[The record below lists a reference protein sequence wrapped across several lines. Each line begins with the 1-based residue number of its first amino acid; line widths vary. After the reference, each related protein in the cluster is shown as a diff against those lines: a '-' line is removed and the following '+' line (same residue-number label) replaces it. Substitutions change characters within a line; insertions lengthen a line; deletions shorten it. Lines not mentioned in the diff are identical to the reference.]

1 MNIASQTFLVQSRKV
16 PSSEL
21 DGGRVFLDI
30 ESGDYLSLKGPGFA
44 VWENLATPLRV
55 DALFERLASRYGID
69 RERCARDTMPFLEEL
84 LSAGLVEVCA
94 TDAPA

>member
-1 MNIASQTFLVQSRKV
+1 MNITPQTVIVQSSKI

-44 VWENLATPLRV
+44 VWKSLETPLGV
-55 DALFERLASRYGID
+55 GDLFERLATRYGID
-69 RERCARDTMPFLEEL
+69 RDRCAQDTMPFLEEL
-84 LSAGLVEVCA
+84 LSAGLVEVC
-94 TDAPA
+94 TRDAPT